1 MSSPI
6 ITEPLARVL
15 AELGTIR
22 AFVVHGADNLDEI
35 SNTGESRVSEVR
47 EGLVRTFTVR
57 PEDFGMPRATIKDLQ
72 GGDRE
77 QNAQIIRGILG
88 GEPGPRRDIV
98 LMNAAAALVAGARAR
113 DLKEGA
119 ALAAQAIDAGAAR
132 ARLDRLVEF
141 TQKLAR
147 DK

>member
-1 MSSPI
+1 MLGRLATRAGATAQVI
-6 ITEPLARVL
+6 GVITAPHAERLAGVL

-22 AFVVHGADNLDEI
+22 AFVVHGADSLDEI

-57 PEDFGMPRATIKDLQ
+57 PEDFGMARATIKDLQ

-77 QNAQIIRGILG
+77 QNAEIIRGLLQ

-98 LMNAAAALVAGARAR
+98 
-113 DLKEGA
+113 
-119 ALAAQAIDAGAAR
+119 
-132 ARLDRLVEF
+132 
-141 TQKLAR
+141 
-147 DK
+147 

>member
-47 EGLVRTFTVR
+47 EGSVRTYTVR
-57 PEDFGMPRATIKDLQ
+57 PEDFGMARASIKDLA

-77 QNAQIIRGILG
+77 QNAEIIRAVLD
-88 GEPGPRRDIV
+88 GEAGPRRDIV
-98 LMNAAAALVAGARAR
+98 LMNAAAALVAGGRAR
-113 DLKEGA
+113 ELKDGVA
-119 ALAAQAIDAGAAR
+119 VAAQSIDSRGARGKLEALVALSR
-132 ARLDRLVEF
+132 RLSE
-141 TQKLAR
+141 
-147 DK
+147 